1 MSAPKSYWFDRK
13 KDDSVLT
20 RKNTGALKYK
30 NALTEALALIGSS
43 VDEDLGADD
52 VSEGHEHLHELC
64 ISEFLRQMVDE

>member
-1 MSAPKSYWFDRK
+1 MHQNK
-13 KDDSVLT
+13 
-20 RKNTGALKYK
+20 K

-52 VSEGHEHLHELC
+52 VTEGHEHLHELC

>member
-1 MSAPKSYWFDRK
+1 MPKSGMWIE
-13 KDDSVLT
+13 KDNSVLDE
-20 RKNTGALKYK
+20 RNSGAQKE

-52 VSEGHEHLHELC
+52 VTEGHEHLHELC